1 MRVALLRFLQLFSPP
16 EGFRWRFPV
25 RQKSIAGGGLWI
37 AVFSFDGG
45 SWWTYKRRVGRPSGM
60 SEGAASLSSWG
71 PTKRPVMAE
80 MPGAGCC
87 VRMKALR
94 LYCLPALV

>member
-1 MRVALLRFLQLFSPP
+1 MAAKR
-16 EGFRWRFPV
+16 E
-25 RQKSIAGGGLWI
+25 GGLWI
-37 AVFSFDGG
+37 PVFSFDGG
-45 SWWTYKRRVGRPSGM
+45 PWWTYKRRVGRPSGM
-60 SEGAASLSSWG
+60 SEGPASLSSWG

-94 LYCLPALV
+94 LYCLLASFALLCTGLVKPLCGRASVAPSAHDM